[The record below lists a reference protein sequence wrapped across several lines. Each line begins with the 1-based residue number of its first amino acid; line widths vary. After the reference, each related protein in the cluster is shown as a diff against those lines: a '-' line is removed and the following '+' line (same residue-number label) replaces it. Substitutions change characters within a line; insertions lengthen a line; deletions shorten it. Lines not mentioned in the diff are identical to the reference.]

1 MPSVFLGIAGTFGQ
15 ALVLQLDLEVDPSPG
30 WRLQCTADRY
40 QPGCPATAVLRTV
53 PAGPALLP
61 RGNAC

>member
-40 QPGCPATAVLRTV
+40 RVQTDYSAEH
-53 PAGPALLP
+53 
-61 RGNAC
+61 